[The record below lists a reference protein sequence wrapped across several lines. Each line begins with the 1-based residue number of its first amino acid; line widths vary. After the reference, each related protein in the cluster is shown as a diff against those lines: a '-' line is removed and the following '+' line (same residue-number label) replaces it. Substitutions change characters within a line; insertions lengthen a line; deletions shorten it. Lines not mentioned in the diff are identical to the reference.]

1 MISQLPSALVTA
13 ATSAARPGRIW
24 FSATLVLAHGSPA
37 ACIKIAARVSAGAS
51 ASFSAASVH
60 LRVARD
66 SAAHSAARVA
76 HAGTTPAAPPVAASG
91 GRATTT
97 SDLSPS
103 GESKVFDCI
112 KRIARRLA
120 ARQAASAAAH
130 VIAARVVSSSSPTPL
145 ASDVDT
151 ATVASTSCGGTDLRD
166 DDKESSFASSRTA
179 RQALEQLHRNPSFP
193 GSPFTPAVPSS
204 NPSS

>member
-13 ATSAARPGRIW
+13 VTSAARPGRIW
-24 FSATLVLAHGSPA
+24 FKATLVLAHGNPA

-76 HAGTTPAAPPVAASG
+76 HAGTTPAAPVAASG

-103 GESKVFDCI
+103 GESRVFDFI

-151 ATVASTSCGGTDLRD
+151 ATIASTSCGGTDLRD
-166 DDKESSFASSRTA
+166 DEEESSFESSRTA
-179 RQALEQLHRNPSFP
+179 RQALEQLHRNPSVP